1 MTDLSGSKPNTPRS
15 TGKLILLGGLMLFA
29 IATFVALGIWQV
41 ERLYWKRDLI
51 TRVDQRIHAAPVPAP
66 EGAAIDATADEY
78 LRVTATGTFD
88 NSKETLV
95 YASTELGP
103 GYWVMTPL
111 RLEDGNA
118 ILINRGFVPLEK
130 RDPKMRTE
138 GQLSGLVNIT
148 GLLRPTEPKG
158 SLLQSNDPKTGW
170 WYSRD
175 VAAIAADKGIGKIE
189 PYFIDADEAPN
200 PGGVPVGGLTRV
212 VFPNSHLSYA
222 ITWFAMALM
231 VIGLFAA
238 AVRSELRRR

>member
-1 MTDLSGSKPNTPRS
+1 MSDLSGTHPEAPRS
-15 TGKLILLGGLMLFA
+15 TAKLVLLGGLMLLA
-29 IATFVALGIWQV
+29 ISTFVALGIWQV

-51 TRVDQRIHAAPVPAP
+51 ARVDQRIHAAPVPAP
-66 EGAAIDATADEY
+66 EGAAVNAAEDEY

-95 YASTELGP
+95 YTSTELGP

-111 RLEDGNA
+111 QVADGNA

-130 RDPKMRTE
+130 RDAKTRAE
-138 GQLSGLVNIT
+138 GQLSGTATVT

-158 SLLQSNDPKTGW
+158 SLLQSNDPATGW

-175 VAAIAADKGIGKIE
+175 VAAIAADKNIGKVE
-189 PYFIDADEAPN
+189 PYFIDAGDAPN
-200 PGGVPVGGLTRV
+200 PGGSPVGGLTRV

-231 VIGLFAA
+231 VTVLFAA